1 MKARQIKG
9 LDPSASL
16 ADGLELT
23 IRVRLD
29 ELHSFVPSA
38 LDPARGAAM
47 HDMRIAA
54 KRLRY
59 LLELGAFCFG
69 DFARTATKRCKELQ
83 DVLGEIHDCDVM
95 LPLVLAEVAELRVRD
110 AAAIMREAAGSDDV
124 DMELV
129 TTAPHRAAYRGLEL
143 YAASLQAR
151 RALLFARF
159 VAFWDDLGRRG
170 FRARLEHAIAERAA
184 GGAIV
189 RRPARRAIAA
199 RPAGVVEPVGG
210 GVPEPVNG
218 GAVNPGR
225 GVVEPDGGV
234 VDLGAAVAALGAVVT
249 ELGPAIAEVAAEVV
263 PVAPPQDSRGAIP
276 PRELAPG
283 ASIDAGSGDADGEG
297 PGEGPS
303 DMRPAEAE

>member
-184 GGAIV
+184 GRAIV
-189 RRPARRAIAA
+189 TGPAARAIADGPAERAIAA
-199 RPAGVVEPVGG
+199 GPAGVVE
-210 GVPEPVNG
+210 
-218 GAVNPGR
+218 PGR

-263 PVAPPQDSRGAIP
+263 PVARPQDSRGAIP
-276 PRELAPG
+276 PRALAPG